1 MSILTPSKTKIH
13 INGCELVN
21 VEHVLSQDYADN
33 YCFTFT
39 VEDQYRYILE
49 EAIQEGVNQV
59 DYQTMDPE
67 IKPKADVLD
76 RNRHFKVE
84 QHFIKPYLSFEVED
98 SYDLEGKSV
107 SIDLHLRDDK
117 NGTVRLSCD
126 YINLPDA

>member
-1 MSILTPSKTKIH
+1 MKTKVH

-21 VEHVLSQDYADN
+21 VEHILTQDYADN

-39 VEDQYRYILE
+39 VEDQYRHILE
-49 EAIQEGVNQV
+49 QAIEDGVNQV
-59 DYQTMDPE
+59 DYHTMDPE

-76 RNRHFKVE
+76 RKRNFKVE
-84 QHFIKPYLSFEVED
+84 QHYIKPYVSFDVED
-98 SYDLEGKSV
+98 SYDLAGKSV